1 MSINIKKPK
10 IIVIVGPTASG
21 KTALSIELAKRFD
34 GEVISA
40 DSRQVYRGL
49 DIGSGKV
56 TRDEMRGVPHHLLD
70 VADPKTVYTVADF
83 VRDGRKAV
91 EDITARGKVPVV
103 VGGTFFY
110 TDALLGKVSMPE
122 IAPNEKLREELE
134 KKNVEELF
142 ALLSEKDLAR
152 ARTIDKDNPR
162 RLVRALEIVDAVGVV
177 PDNIREE
184 LYEILTLGI
193 SIPKEEL
200 HKNIRERLTKRM
212 GAGMLEEVEGLV
224 RGGVSYERLES
235 FGLEYRYVAE
245 YLQHK
250 ITEEE
255 MLSLIETKSRQFA
268 KRQMT
273 WLKRD
278 GSIVWVSPE
287 EIEKMEELVRGFVSG
302 VSK

>member
-1 MSINIKKPK
+1 LSINIKKPK